1 MYRFQSKRLGPWK
14 FTEVGIYL
22 AASWHFLHVGCVT
35 AMMTF
40 MQRKWSWF
48 GGLPKTPGSQFI
60 ESSME
65 MGVVVLVPAP
75 IECIAATSEV
85 CGSAQLICPLVWRP
99 RWWVFFCV
107 WGDPTWWLLSPVG
120 TYFFSSLLFLQD
132 IKDRKD
138 SPPTDCYW
146 FWFLYLEASSQTS
159 HSFSGL
165 FVGNRYPVL
174 VPFFHLLVKT
184 GQIWKKSLAVV

>member
-75 IECIAATSEV
+75 IECLPQPPRFVVQHSWFAHWFGDPDDEFFFV
-85 CGSAQLICPLVWRP
+85 CGEILLDDCYHQLGHIFFITAFFARYKGQKGFTTNRLLLILILVPWGLKSNIP
-99 RWWVFFCV
+99 FFFWTFC
-107 WGDPTWWLLSPVG
+107 WQKISRVG
-120 TYFFSSLLFLQD
+120 SFFSS
-132 IKDRKD
+132 
-138 SPPTDCYW
+138 SC
-146 FWFLYLEASSQTS
+146 
-159 HSFSGL
+159 
-165 FVGNRYPVL
+165 
-174 VPFFHLLVKT
+174 
-184 GQIWKKSLAVV
+184 